1 MYTSRSIGKRKGAFS
16 NRLRFE
22 NMPVTSIEN
31 IKKIVTIAR
40 KDMKIY
46 FFKGP
51 NLTFGLI
58 LPVVLYLA
66 FAIGRTVDPDFAV
79 PGIVAIAAFFGAG
92 AIQSVSL
99 PLERRTGTFNTI
111 VTAPLSL
118 YMIMLGKAI
127 AGFLFGIV
135 LSSIYAAIMIPFSP
149 LQNLP
154 LFIIGIVISSF
165 MFSAFGLLLSAP
177 FKDIPQAMPP
187 ATVVRIAM
195 VFLSGVFTPLAL
207 LPPALQTIAY
217 AMPLTYSVGA
227 LRQAWSGSINLQA
240 LFVDFSIQIVLAILF
255 LVAATKILQ
264 RTIE

>member
-1 MYTSRSIGKRKGAFS
+1 
-16 NRLRFE
+16 
-22 NMPVTSIEN
+22 MPTKFIQN
-31 IKKIVTIAR
+31 IKKIITIAE

-51 NLTFGLI
+51 NLTFGLL
-58 LPVVLYLA
+58 LPMVLYLA
-66 FAIGRTVDPDFAV
+66 FAIGRTVDSAFAV

-92 AIQSVSL
+92 AIQAVSL
-99 PLERRTGTFNTI
+99 PLERRTGSFNSL
-111 VTAPLSL
+111 VTAPISL
-118 YMIMLGKAI
+118 FTIMLGKTL
-127 AGFLFGIV
+127 AGFFFGIV

-149 LQNLP
+149 LQHLP
-154 LFIIGIVISSF
+154 LFVLGVIVSSF

-195 VFLSGVFTPLAL
+195 VFLAGVFSPIAL
-207 LPPALQTIAY
+207 LPTALQIIAY
-217 AMPLTYSVGA
+217 AIPLTYSVGA
-227 LRQAWSGSINLQA
+227 LRQAWSGSIDLQSF
-240 LFVDFSIQIVLAILF
+240 FVNSSIQIIFAIIF